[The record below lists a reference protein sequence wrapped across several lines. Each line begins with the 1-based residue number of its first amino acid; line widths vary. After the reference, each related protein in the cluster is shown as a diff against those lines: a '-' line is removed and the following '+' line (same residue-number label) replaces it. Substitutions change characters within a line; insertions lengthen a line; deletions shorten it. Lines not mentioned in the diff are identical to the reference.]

1 MNVLIIDDDADVR
14 EAISL
19 LLSSEGH
26 HSVAVNDGHQ
36 ALECLEQG
44 VPVCLILLDLM
55 MPGMNGAEFRAKQ
68 RLDPR
73 ISSIPVVIITADGN
87 AEGKA
92 RQLEVDGVLRKPMDA
107 AILVSTVRKY
117 CPADPSL
124 ALPS

>member
-1 MNVLIIDDDADVR
+1 VNVLIVDDDADVR
-14 EAISL
+14 EAIGL

-26 HSVAVNDGHQ
+26 HSVAVNDGSQ
-36 ALECLEQG
+36 ALECLAQG

-55 MPGMNGAEFRAKQ
+55 MPGMNGAEFRARQ
-68 RLDPR
+68 LLDPK
-73 ISSIPVVIITADGN
+73 ISSIPVVIITADGS

-92 RQLEVDGVLRKPMDA
+92 LQLEAAGYLRKPMDA
-107 AILVSTVRKY
+107 GVLVSTVKKY